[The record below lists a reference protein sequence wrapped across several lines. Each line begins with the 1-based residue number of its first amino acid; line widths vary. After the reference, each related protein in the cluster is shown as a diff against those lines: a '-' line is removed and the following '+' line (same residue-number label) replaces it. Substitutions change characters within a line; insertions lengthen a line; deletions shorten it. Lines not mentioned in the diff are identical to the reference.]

1 MRASNSKLNHEA
13 CELTRVPSDTD
24 ADQVIRYGLPI
35 FILGMNGSGTTLLA
49 DCLGRHSDLYSIPYE
64 TKVLPYYL
72 HNVNRIGD
80 MRSVEAR
87 RRLATKI
94 GATKALWLANGKQNL
109 VLGDDALREP
119 GFAAVVD
126 ALFRHLSRHSG
137 KSRWIEKSPQNLGSA
152 LQISEAFPN
161 AQFVHIIRDGRDCA
175 QSLHRR
181 WRFDPIVTIYRWRNL
196 VYLGRVAG
204 AQMGPRRYFEIR
216 YEKLTS
222 DPRSTLSD
230 VCGFL
235 GVPFEEGML
244 VAQVSTANAEI
255 AHAGTIVVNSQR
267 WRKYFTP
274 RVVGRMESIAGE
286 FLADLGYSVESR
298 GASIPSAWRWWYSR
312 LRGRV
317 TAAIDRIRLDGLAS
331 VPVLYRALRVSR
343 LQDSVD
349 RSR

>member
-1 MRASNSKLNHEA
+1 MRSSNSKLIHDA
-13 CELTRVPSDTD
+13 CELAQSSSDNDTN
-24 ADQVIRYGLPI
+24 QVIRHGSPV

-49 DCLGRHSDLYSIPYE
+49 DCLGRHSDFYSIPNE

-72 HNVNRIGD
+72 RNVDRIGD
-80 MRSVEAR
+80 MRSIEAR

-137 KSRWIEKSPQNLGSA
+137 KPRWIEKSPQNLGSA
-152 LQISEAFPN
+152 LQIAEAFPN

-181 WRFDPIVTIYRWRNL
+181 WRFDPCVTIYRWRNL
-196 VYLGRVAG
+196 VCLGRRAG
-204 AQMGPRRYFEIR
+204 AQMGSHRYFEIR
-216 YEKLTS
+216 YESLTS

-230 VCGFL
+230 VCRFL

-274 RVVGRMESIAGE
+274 RVVGRMEDVAGE
-286 FLADLGYSVESR
+286 FLADLGYPVESR
-298 GASIPSAWRWWYSR
+298 GTSIPSAWRWWYSK
-312 LRGRV
+312 LRGRL
-317 TAAIDRIRLDGLAS
+317 TAAIARIRSDGLVS